1 MVSGTIMMYIYWCDD
16 DTFCLSALT
25 LSNHHHGCHLS
36 QLVINTNIRKVKGN
50 DKYLNLFASLCNHFQ
65 HVNQKTAASPMTGRS
80 VCWVHVL
87 PIYACT
93 VLNVHFCEIYSS
105 LWISVEEKKRIKV
118 PFPRQ
123 MVGGSFNDRYL
134 WFTADKTLNW
144 FIEVYRC
151 QVESDSWTLWL
162 WQFHHDIVDDT
173 LI

>member
-1 MVSGTIMMYIYWCDD
+1 MVSGIIMIYIYWCDD

-25 LSNHHHGCHLS
+25 LTNHHHGCRLS
-36 QLVINTNIRKVKGN
+36 QPVINTNIRKVKGN

-105 LWISVEEKKRIKV
+105 LSMNFCGGKKKRVKV
-118 PFPRQ
+118 PFIPQANGRREIQWQILMVHSRQ
-123 MVGGSFNDRYL
+123 
-134 WFTADKTLNW
+134 
-144 FIEVYRC
+144 
-151 QVESDSWTLWL
+151 
-162 WQFHHDIVDDT
+162 DT
-173 LI
+173 K